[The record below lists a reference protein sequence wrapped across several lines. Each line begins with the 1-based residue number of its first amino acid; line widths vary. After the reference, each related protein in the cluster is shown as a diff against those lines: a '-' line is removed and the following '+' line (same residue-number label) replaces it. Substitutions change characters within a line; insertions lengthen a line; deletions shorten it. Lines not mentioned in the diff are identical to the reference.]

1 MNKTKRVLS
10 LLTSVAMAA
19 SAFSA
24 LVIPAS
30 AEDTP
35 LSTVVIGNGSDTNVV
50 SSMTVSDSATSGAL
64 SVSYGDTGLLFP
76 TNRISTDDMHNEA
89 IITLVNPIDIS
100 QNDVEITWTFN
111 VEDNTYGTNGKRII
125 TFMDENNSPVMPMV
139 TEYNWGNIFFNNDN
153 STSGTSL
160 GTVSKTNPV
169 DCKIRIYSEAD
180 GDRVARMYIGNNS
193 SEIYDVTGDSIDKIS
208 LSIGNLDNTARKL
221 IVNNLTVNTYSPA
234 ELTYEATINTEPY
247 SKITYNT
254 DKIIYSDGNG
264 SATISELADGTNID
278 YTIEKNGYNMATGSF
293 TVESGNVTE
302 SKPLSTSS
310 DDIVFY
316 EDFAF
321 APDEGDA
328 AWGFGAGDKLKA
340 TTADGALN
348 IVTSNGGRTISK
360 TFAGIEIDDKYS
372 IEYDVTNTL
381 SNSGKT
387 GQKLSYTFTSAAGT
401 LFNLTQTC
409 NNTDPTGSLSISGS
423 EAEAAQT
430 AEVLNGVKVHVKA
443 DIKGTE
449 VTVTV
454 TNAETQTQLYSGTFT
469 SAGGALTGLTL
480 ANNQEVGAVL
490 DNFVVSKLNAEEPT
504 PSESAEPEQPTE
516 AVPTES
522 AEPEQPTEAVP
533 TESAEPEQPTEAVP
547 TESAEPEQPT
557 EAVPTES
564 AEPEQ
569 PTESAEPE
577 QPTEEAPTES
587 TEPEQPTPVVVEK
600 EGVIFEIEAPETDM
614 TAVAVK
620 ATYDNGVLDTIAFE
634 NVEIAAGQTEV
645 EIAAPEGTKVM
656 LWNSLEDMEPLADA
670 QIARK
675 YTETVIPTPEP
686 SATDTPATDTPATDE
701 PTEPIESKVYLED
714 DFSSYTTTGVTTQG
728 TAEQTAEM
736 GNFIVHVGA
745 RTSGGD
751 GVSTVTLENGALK
764 IVSGNTA
771 TSSRGGSIALN
782 TDVVDDVPAF
792 ADLQNG
798 EVIDYSFKAMFTDS
812 ASTIQLFGITSNETT
827 SGGDV
832 VNDPYLSI
840 ANNSAIPVNE
850 WVTVDVAVTN
860 DKSGYLTIRNNAGA
874 VIYSA
879 AITASGDTFEKLA
892 CYGATSAVYV
902 DDFKIETKAE
912 AYGTIAVTVNTGDGE
927 PLEGASVA
935 FEGYTV
941 LTDASGNASA
951 VMPNGTYT
959 VTASKSGYEH
969 TEGMADNDSVSVTVN
984 SDSQTKE
991 LTLSLM
997 QYVALPEQVIIGGGQ
1012 ELVVAPK
1019 EAESAQSAAFTVDV
1033 IDQYGIEIPED
1044 GYTLQW
1050 AIYPAGTTTA
1060 DPNVTVENGVISV
1073 SRAFSTENK
1082 VAEYD
1087 LEVAAFTDDR
1097 NQKVTKTV
1105 YIANNDV
1112 IFYDPFNWTQPG
1124 GSGNR
1129 SAEQAFT
1136 SSVDVPD
1143 IVSVTMTVNF
1153 TTGTE
1158 GNANIALNSNAG
1170 KLVGLQLTSD
1180 NVIKAWTGWSGNT
1193 AMNQS
1198 GDVGAFAESAVI
1210 AEGYEKNTPLD
1221 VTFVIDTKNKQI
1233 TVSCGTVTEALPY
1246 TIDATAL
1253 TSVSFG
1259 QYRNYGGVTV
1269 TDVLMQEPD
1278 NNYLSIAGDFDFA
1291 KVSGQTITRTYELGQ
1306 SVIVPDET
1314 FNWTVTPA
1322 DQGVTIENGV
1332 ISVVDTAT
1340 AGEYT
1345 VTATSTINADKTA
1358 TETVT
1363 IGDFQQLG
1371 EIVIT
1376 GPRAIDT
1383 VGEKATY
1390 ALAHATDSFGD
1401 DVTSMMTNIAW
1412 SSGNTA
1418 VADINSATGE
1428 LTAKAEGTTEITATI
1443 TNGTAVTT
1451 EKFDVTVGT
1460 YSLTG
1465 DASGA
1470 STTVDTS
1477 ALVKGEAISEYLV
1490 TTADADGNEVK
1501 STEVAAAEI
1510 TDGSYDVDTTGAAKY
1525 EIAPIYSYDAGSPAT
1540 LGSYTGAFRIDV
1552 PADTYNF
1559 VITANG
1565 GRCDVY
1571 ANSQLLV
1578 NNILQGGSAVNSL
1591 AVNDIVVSEGYI
1603 DITTADYGTGA
1614 SSSDTSI
1621 SLTLVKAPSIVNR
1634 TQKMYVLGDSLVC
1647 IYYNGG
1653 NAQNNA
1659 QTGWGQVLQ
1668 NYVNGVEVVDLGN
1681 SGVTANGLLG
1691 TAFTQVLQSAKEGDI
1706 MVLES
1711 GYNDRT
1717 YDTEEVMT
1725 NAVTSMVEQ
1734 AEAKGVKVI
1743 LVSPNASHHDYGSS
1757 VSWTRVMES
1766 VAADTE
1772 TDYIDLAQMSYDFL
1786 YSRYGDAFAEGDTLN
1801 DLSRVYNVSDR
1812 LHSTY
1817 NGANMCA
1824 SLIAQGLYDL
1834 GYTSI
1839 INTDYSYSF
1848 TDGLNQTVEC
1858 IVTAE

>member
-30 AEDTP
+30 AKDTP
-35 LSTVVIGNGSDTNVV
+35 VEATLVHTASVQGGSNEAGVFVDQEQHYLNNWGTSGWVATGYTEFSIDSSITASKITNAELTFTTWASRGERTTDVALLDNTTASAIDFGNTETITLMSKPAENVITLSPITTTPTLQEVDVTDMVKSVLGNENTGRLVFAYANAAAGGYIYGMDASEELRPTLTLTVTDEAMYSVTVKCVDEEDNVIATSSEDVASGTEFTPTYENVIYNYEDGVKYTYASGGEAQTITQNTEIIVRYTTSDLDKYTVDVNAIGDVTQDITEVTGMEAQDVTYYVPKYIVQDGIAYETEANSSGAYYGATINAIDSSQTVEKTYTKAYENVV
-50 SSMTVSDSATSGAL
+50 FFEDLDDTSAQNANLRASNGLAYDNKAYESEEEIQPGTYTMVIRIQDRGRGSTLTIGDQTVYTYDGTTRNAWRDVTVSDITVETAGKLAL
-64 SVSYGDTGLLFP
+64 NAGG
-76 TNRISTDDMHNEA
+76 
-89 IITLVNPIDIS
+89 
-100 QNDVEITWTFN
+100 
-111 VEDNTYGTNGKRII
+111 
-125 TFMDENNSPVMPMV
+125 
-139 TEYNWGNIFFNNDN
+139 
-153 STSGTSL
+153 SGTYDDL
-160 GTVSKTNPV
+160 DTIV
-169 DCKIRIYSEAD
+169 IYS
-180 GDRVARMYIGNNS
+180 
-193 SEIYDVTGDSIDKIS
+193 
-208 LSIGNLDNTARKL
+208 NTA
-221 IVNNLTVNTYSPA
+221 V
-234 ELTYEATINTEPY
+234 EP
-247 SKITYNT
+247 
-254 DKIIYSDGNG
+254 D
-264 SATISELADGTNID
+264 
-278 YTIEKNGYNMATGSF
+278 
-293 TVESGNVTE
+293 
-302 SKPLSTSS
+302 
-310 DDIVFY
+310 
-316 EDFAF
+316 
-321 APDEGDA
+321 
-328 AWGFGAGDKLKA
+328 
-340 TTADGALN
+340 
-348 IVTSNGGRTISK
+348 
-360 TFAGIEIDDKYS
+360 
-372 IEYDVTNTL
+372 
-381 SNSGKT
+381 
-387 GQKLSYTFTSAAGT
+387 
-401 LFNLTQTC
+401 
-409 NNTDPTGSLSISGS
+409 
-423 EAEAAQT
+423 
-430 AEVLNGVKVHVKA
+430 
-443 DIKGTE
+443 
-449 VTVTV
+449 
-454 TNAETQTQLYSGTFT
+454 
-469 SAGGALTGLTL
+469 
-480 ANNQEVGAVL
+480 
-490 DNFVVSKLNAEEPT
+490 PT

-522 AEPEQPTEAVP
+522 AEPEQPTEAV
-533 TESAEPEQPTEAVP
+533 Q
-547 TESAEPEQPT
+547 
-557 EAVPTES
+557 
-564 AEPEQ
+564 
-569 PTESAEPE
+569 TESAEPE

-1858 IVTAE
+1858 TVTAE